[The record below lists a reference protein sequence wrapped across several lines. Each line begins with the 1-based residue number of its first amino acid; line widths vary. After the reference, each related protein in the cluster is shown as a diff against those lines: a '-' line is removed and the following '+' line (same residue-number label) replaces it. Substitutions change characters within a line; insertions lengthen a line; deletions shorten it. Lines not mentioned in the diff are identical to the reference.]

1 MPGGGCQRPAA
12 QSHAALHGS
21 WVGEAQLLPWKTAPH
36 SGCGCIE
43 PGAGGGSTERPERR
57 ASREPLDW
65 VWQIGMQCRAP
76 RRESSGLV
84 RSRIDDDCWMKHGD
98 AVEARVAQS
107 LTGPDLRPSVCR
119 AHISGSPDRW
129 VESYVSSLRRGHDD
143 RRDARL
149 RACWDLPAGRFP
161 RRAVFQDPSIGNAP
175 GLSMLCARRCT
186 VDSMGGSPD
195 RPIE

>member
-1 MPGGGCQRPAA
+1 MENHTPFGVRMHRTGCRWRIHGAPGTMRKPRAARLGLANRNAVQSSTPRIVRLMPPN
-12 QSHAALHGS
+12 
-21 WVGEAQLLPWKTAPH
+21 
-36 SGCGCIE
+36 
-43 PGAGGGSTERPERR
+43 
-57 ASREPLDW
+57 
-65 VWQIGMQCRAP
+65 P
-76 RRESSGLV
+76 RRLLDEAW
-84 RSRIDDDCWMKHGD
+84 RYSRNLGG
-98 AVEARVAQS
+98 AVT
-107 LTGPDLRPSVCR
+107 LTGPDSRPLLCR

-175 GLSMLCARRCT
+175 GLSMLCARRRT